1 MHTPPTSPYHLPPVL
16 QDWRQENWP
25 EVSVSV
31 VTYNQA
37 HLIER
42 ALDSILA
49 QRVSF
54 AYEIVVGDDCSTDG
68 TRAILERYRSHHPDK
83 IRLLLYEQR
92 LPGTPGRQ
100 NNMRNP
106 VACRGKYTALLDGD
120 DYWIDPNKLQSQY
133 EVMERYP
140 ELSICLHDT
149 RCTII
154 GPDGRLMP
162 DETHLRS
169 GPPERKP
176 AAGFY
181 DHAFFCADRN
191 IRVHTSSFFF
201 RTRIFGDWPPGYEK
215 VVAAD
220 HYLFLLISQ
229 RGPAYYDPTV
239 RSVYEVQTVSL
250 TQGPAYLS
258 EPRVAQRIRDLR
270 TYRRRFPA
278 TRLTVSYSVFAA
290 RHLKWLIFMALR
302 RGEIRQASS
311 WFVQLLA
318 EPRGLYEMIRYRI
331 RKSMKPH
338 TLRR

>member
-1 MHTPPTSPYHLPPVL
+1 MQTPPTSRYHLPPIP
-16 QDWRQENWP
+16 QDWHQPDWP

-49 QRVSF
+49 QRVTFS
-54 AYEIVVGDDCSTDG
+54 YEIVIGDDCSTDG
-68 TRAILERYRSHHPDK
+68 TRAILEDYRARHPDK
-83 IRLLLYEQR
+83 IRLLLYDER

-106 VACRGKYTALLDGD
+106 MACRGRYTALLDGD
-120 DYWIDPNKLQSQY
+120 DYWIDPRKLQSQY
-133 EVMERYP
+133 EVMERHP

-149 RCTII
+149 RCTVV
-154 GPDGRLMP
+154 GADGKLIP
-162 DETHLRS
+162 TEAYLRS
-169 GPPERKP
+169 DPPERKP

-191 IRVHTSSFFF
+191 IHVHTSSFFF
-201 RTRIFGDWPPGYEK
+201 RTRIFGEWPPGYEE

-229 RGPAYYDPTV
+229 RGPAYYDPVV
-239 RSVYEVQTVSL
+239 RSVYEVQTASL
-250 TQGPAYLS
+250 TQGSAYLS
-258 EPRVAQRIRDLR
+258 EPRIAQRIRDLR

-278 TRLTVSYSVFAA
+278 TRRTVSYSVFAA
-290 RHLKWLIFMALR
+290 RHLKWLFFTALR
-302 RGEIRQASS
+302 RGNIVRASS
-311 WFVQLLA
+311 WFAQLLA
-318 EPRGLYEMIRYRI
+318 EPRGLYEMIRHRVS
-331 RKSMKPH
+331 KSIKYAPP
-338 TLRR
+338 RR

>member
-1 MHTPPTSPYHLPPVL
+1 MP

-42 ALDSILA
+42 TLDSILA
-49 QRVSF
+49 QQVSF
-54 AYEIVVGDDCSTDG
+54 DYEIVVGDDCSTDG
-68 TRAILERYRSHHPDK
+68 TRDILERYRTRHPDK
-83 IRLLLYEQR
+83 IRLLLYDQR

-106 VACRGKYTALLDGD
+106 MACRGKYTALLDGD
-120 DYWIDPNKLQSQY
+120 DYWIDPHKLQSQY
-133 EVMERYP
+133 EVMERHP
-140 ELSICLHDT
+140 ELSISLHDT
-149 RCTII
+149 RCTMV
-154 GPDGRLMP
+154 GSDGKLIP
-162 DETHLRS
+162 DETYLRS
-169 GPPERKP
+169 DPPERKP

-201 RTRIFGDWPPGYEK
+201 RTRIFGDWPQGYEA

-220 HYLFLLISQ
+220 HYFFLLISQ

-239 RSVYEVQTVSL
+239 RSVCEAQPASL
-250 TQGPAYLS
+250 TRSPAYLS
-258 EPRVAQRIRDLR
+258 EERVAQRIRDLR

-278 TRLTVSYSVFAA
+278 TRRTVSYSVFAA
-290 RHLKWLIFMALR
+290 RHLKWLIFAALR
-302 RGEIRQASS
+302 RGKVGRACS
-311 WFVQLLA
+311 WCVQLLA
-318 EPRGLYEMIRYRI
+318 EPRGLYEMVRHRVS
-331 RKSMKPH
+331 KSIKFHLPH
-338 TLRR
+338 R